1 MPPLAPTP
9 AINIVAPMCDPTSAQ
24 HALLPVIP
32 ASCCLMGKLLCD
44 INHPELTLRWIEEEM
59 DDSLLADME
68 LEVKFM
74 NSSHFLQINLY

>member
-1 MPPLAPTP
+1 
-9 AINIVAPMCDPTSAQ
+9 
-24 HALLPVIP
+24 
-32 ASCCLMGKLLCD
+32 MGKLLCD